1 MMAGNSSACPVF
13 MHAAARCPGS
23 ALSISI
29 QTLHHSPV
37 SRVVARQ
44 LEQAF
49 CARSLH
55 ANVIADGFYE
65 EWTASQSMWI
75 NFPNLSDFYKSTFV
89 GKRKRLGS
97 EGYFVT
103 SLFSKST
110 LNSRQ
115 QT

>member
-1 MMAGNSSACPVF
+1 MLSAGPIHMMAGNTAECPVF
-13 MHAAARCPGS
+13 MHTAAQCPGS

-29 QTLHHSPV
+29 QTLHHSP
-37 SRVVARQ
+37 SCVVARQ

-89 GKRKRLGS
+89 GL
-97 EGYFVT
+97 
-103 SLFSKST
+103 
-110 LNSRQ
+110 
-115 QT
+115 